1 MKTASRDVD
10 GGMEEKKDTM
20 VSTPGI
26 GIAETWVWFPTLLI
40 MNAPIKAT
48 TSLGKP
54 LKLSGLQLSYL

>member
-10 GGMEEKKDTM
+10 GGMEKKEDTM
-20 VSTPGI
+20 VSTPAI
-26 GIAETWVWFPTLLI
+26 GIAETWVWILTLLI

-54 LKLSGLQLSYL
+54 LKLSGPQLSHL